1 MSSKPNPQDLL
12 GSLIDVAKTSPD
24 PNLRKRAM
32 QQLGQST
39 APRALDFFA
48 QVLKP

>member
-1 MSSKPNPQDLL
+1 MPNGEGIPT
-12 GSLIDVAKTSPD
+12 LIDVAKTSKD

-32 QQLGQST
+32 QQLGQSRD
-39 APRALDFFA
+39 PRALDFFA